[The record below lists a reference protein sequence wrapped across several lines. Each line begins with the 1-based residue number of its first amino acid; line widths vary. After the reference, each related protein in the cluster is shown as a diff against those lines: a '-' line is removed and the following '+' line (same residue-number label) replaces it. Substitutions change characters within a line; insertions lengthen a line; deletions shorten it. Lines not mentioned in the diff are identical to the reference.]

1 MPDAPTRRLF
11 TNFRTE
17 DTGTVE
23 ELRSSEDGLGRSHF
37 RFCRIRYPRGQQGAD
52 DEFGYL
58 LYVKLSLTGNEGEF
72 LPAARRHQ
80 RSRQRHPACLW
91 TLARG
96 ARLLALCVAVV
107 LALAGVPVAERVDV
121 TPWQATWC
129 ETQDQ
134 LTAGEARAF
143 SLLRGIRP
151 QRPAAL
157 FLFTDP
163 GRAPM
168 TS

>member
-1 MPDAPTRRLF
+1 
-11 TNFRTE
+11 
-17 DTGTVE
+17 
-23 ELRSSEDGLGRSHF
+23 
-37 RFCRIRYPRGQQGAD
+37 
-52 DEFGYL
+52 
-58 LYVKLSLTGNEGEF
+58 
-72 LPAARRHQ
+72 
-80 RSRQRHPACLW
+80 
-91 TLARG
+91 
-96 ARLLALCVAVV
+96 LALCVAVV